1 MTSIE
6 PESTLEWPLTPQ
18 EWKNNYEIY
27 QKSIKKKLLNKY
39 GWHAK
44 NIYPHNFRK
53 NNTVLNNIL
62 LNTKTK
68 PNNKTIKRLET
79 RIPEIEKKI
88 SDKQTEID
96 DEEGHEKKTE
106 LEYEKELIISPELL
120 ETSKNY
126 LFSVEKAFETFNKH
140 KLGEKALAYSFRPSG
155 PQYNKGEESFY
166 TTLLEREATNTQKGT
181 GKRTKKGGKKSR
193 KKKGGKKSRKK
204 KGGKKLSKKKTRS
217 RK

>member
-79 RIPEIEKKI
+79 RIQEIEKKI
-88 SDKQTEID
+88 SDKQEEIEN
-96 DEEGHEKKTE
+96 EEDNEKIIE

-120 ETSKNY
+120 ESSKNY

-166 TTLLEREATNTQKGT
+166 TTLLEREATNTQKSA
-181 GKRTKKGGKKSR
+181 GKRTKKSR

-204 KGGKKLSKKKTRS
+204 KGSKKKKKKTKS
-217 RK
+217 RKK

>member
-6 PESTLEWPLTPQ
+6 PENTLDWPLTPQ

-27 QKSIKKKLLNKY
+27 QNSIKKKLINKY

-44 NIYPHNFRK
+44 DIYQRNFRK

-68 PNNKTIKRLET
+68 LNNKTIKRLET
-79 RIPEIEKKI
+79 RIQEIEKKI
-88 SDKQTEID
+88 SDKQEEIKN
-96 DEEGHEKKTE
+96 EEDNEKIIE
-106 LEYEKELIISPELL
+106 LEYEKELIVSPELL
-120 ETSKNY
+120 EASKNY

-140 KLGEKALAYSFRPSG
+140 KLGEKALAYSFRPGG

-166 TTLLEREATNTQKGT
+166 TTLLEREATNTQKSA
-181 GKRTKKGGKKSR
+181 GKRRKKSR
-193 KKKGGKKSRKK
+193 KKNVTLIIQWTNTHQQVFTILEVVK
-204 KGGKKLSKKKTRS
+204 
-217 RK
+217 

>member
-18 EWKNNYEIY
+18 EWKNNYDIY
-27 QKSIKKKLLNKY
+27 QQSIVRKLLNKY
-39 GWHAK
+39 RWHAK
-44 NIYPHNFRK
+44 DIYQRNFRK

-79 RIPEIEKKI
+79 RIQEIEKKI
-88 SDKQTEID
+88 SDKQEEIEN
-96 DEEGHEKKTE
+96 EEDNKKRTE
-106 LEYEKELIISPELL
+106 LEYEKELIVSSELL
-120 ETSKNY
+120 ESSKNY
-126 LFSVEKAFETFNKH
+126 LYSVEKAFETFNKH
-140 KLGEKALAYSFRPSG
+140 KLGEKALAYTFRPG
-155 PQYNKGEESFY
+155 GLQYNKGEESFY

-181 GKRTKKGGKKSR
+181 GKRRKKSR

-204 KGGKKLSKKKTRS
+204 KGGKKSSKKKTRS
-217 RK
+217 RKYH

>member
-27 QKSIKKKLLNKY
+27 QDNIVIKLLNKY
-39 GWHAK
+39 GWRIKVASTK
-44 NIYPHNFRK
+44 GFRK

-68 PNNKTIKRLET
+68 PNNKIIKRLET
-79 RIPEIEKKI
+79 RIQEIENEEDNEKI
-88 SDKQTEID
+88 I
-96 DEEGHEKKTE
+96 E
-106 LEYEKELIISPELL
+106 LEYEKELIVSPELL
-120 ETSKNY
+120 EASKNY

-140 KLGEKALAYSFRPSG
+140 KLGEKALAYLFRPSG

-181 GKRTKKGGKKSR
+181 GKRRKKSR

-204 KGGKKLSKKKTRS
+204 KGDKKSRKKKTRS
-217 RK
+217 RKYH

>member
-79 RIPEIEKKI
+79 RIQEIEKKI
-88 SDKQTEID
+88 SDKQEEIEN
-96 DEEGHEKKTE
+96 EEDNEKIIE
-106 LEYEKELIISPELL
+106 LEYEKELIVSPELL
-120 ETSKNY
+120 EASKNY

-166 TTLLEREATNTQKGT
+166 TTLLEREATNTQKSA
-181 GKRTKKGGKKSR
+181 GKRTKKSR

-204 KGGKKLSKKKTRS
+204 KGSKKKKKKTKS
-217 RK
+217 RKK